1 MIRNI
6 AEYLAGHPFF
16 AGLDT
21 VSVAE
26 LAGCAR
32 NEHYRTGDYLFREG
46 GTAEHF
52 YVVTRGRIA
61 LELSSPGTGSQI
73 LDSAGKGE
81 VLDWPWLIPPHRWFF
96 DARAVEPT
104 SVVSLNSACL
114 RGKCDADP
122 ALCCELLHRVA
133 QVMSQRLQATRVRLM
148 DLYGPPAAPGAAAW
162 PGTAT
167 ASGGSPAVGTA
178 AGREPA

>member
-6 AEYLAGHPFF
+6 GEYLATHPFF
-16 AGLDT
+16 AGLDAD
-21 VSVAE
+21 SVAE

-32 NEHYRTGDYLFREG
+32 NEHYRPGEYLFREG

-61 LELSSPGTGSQI
+61 LELSSPGARSQI
-73 LDSAGKGE
+73 LDTAGKGE

-122 ALCCELLHRVA
+122 ALCCELLQRVA

-148 DLYGPPAAPGAAAW
+148 DLYGPP
-162 PGTAT
+162 
-167 ASGGSPAVGTA
+167 GSAGVA
-178 AGREPA
+178 AGRRPARPGAGRESA